1 MKYYSLIKL
10 IIIGMGLLSLVTSAL
25 ASTYEIKEALTRT
38 ISPETHP
45 TDTPPEWAI
54 GSFNGTFG
62 ILKHGIPSLELG
74 RIEGYWESNV
84 IGYSRFEKGH
94 LQGEFFENESL
105 IPNWNFSTKMF
116 SRFQPTHSIS
126 IIYGRL
132 SNIQE
137 KSTYFLIGIGK
148 LTIDGTLEFKI
159 FTILNDN
166 YYLKGN
172 YILFEE

>member
-10 IIIGMGLLSLVTSAL
+10 IILGMGLLSLVTGTL
-25 ASTYEIKEALTRT
+25 AGTCEIKEVLTST
-38 ISPETHP
+38 IDKETH
-45 TDTPPEWAI
+45 TTNNPPDWAM
-54 GSFNGTFG
+54 GSFNGTYG

-84 IGYSRFEKGH
+84 IGYSRFEKGR

-105 IPNWNFSTKMF
+105 IPNWNFSAKLF
-116 SRFQPTHSIS
+116 SRFQSTHSIS

-137 KSTYFLIGIGK
+137 KNTYFLIGIGK
-148 LTIDGTLEFKI
+148 VTIDGTLEFKI
-159 FTILNDN
+159 FNILNDN
-166 YYLKGN
+166 YYLKAN